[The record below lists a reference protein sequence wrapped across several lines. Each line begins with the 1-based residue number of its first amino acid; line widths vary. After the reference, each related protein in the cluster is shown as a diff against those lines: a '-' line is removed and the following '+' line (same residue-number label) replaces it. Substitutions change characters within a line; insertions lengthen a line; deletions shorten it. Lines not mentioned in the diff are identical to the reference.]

1 MPIKI
6 VFCLRRKQGI
16 SREDFQR
23 YWLEQH
29 APKVISHAGAI
40 GMRRYVQSH
49 TFETS
54 LNSAVAGAR
63 GAPEPYDGVMEG
75 WWDSEEAL
83 LAMLASPEA
92 QAAGRNLLEEEA
104 RFIDLARSPIFF
116 TREQVIF
123 E

>member
-1 MPIKI
+1 MPLKI
-6 VFCLRRKQGI
+6 VFCLRRKEGI
-16 SREDFQR
+16 SREEFQR
-23 YWLEQH
+23 YWLEEH
-29 APKVISHAGAI
+29 APRVKGHAAAI

-49 TFETS
+49 TLDTP
-54 LNSAVAGAR
+54 LNDAVAGAR

-83 LAMLASPEA
+83 LATLSSPEA
-92 QAAGRNLLEEEA
+92 QAAGRDLLEDEA

-116 TREQVIF
+116 TCEHVIF